1 MPPKKLFWFLRHLEF
16 CSDFFGHTG
25 KQLDKKAKTGFK
37 ISNITNQDTN
47 NYNVQIA
54 HYLKK

>member
-1 MPPKKLFWFLRHLEF
+1 MPPKKLFWFLRHLDF

-37 ISNITNQDTN
+37 ISNITN
-47 NYNVQIA
+47 
-54 HYLKK
+54 